1 MGFRKD
7 ERVYIFICIK
17 ELNPMIHKYLF
28 ILVLSLI
35 SICNSCAFENREEL
49 VFDDSLDT
57 WGETTEIE
65 PEFYAAEDVSPE
77 AIALTKQYYKIA
89 AENWGNYG
97 PLEFWLV
104 GKNEDAASK
113 LDKEYCALRTQKS
126 PGIPAEHCINR
137 GHNFVTY
144 AKEGNAGLN
153 LRRNNYEEWSGFLI
167 TMASKNP
174 SPTEDDYEP
183 VLLHEYFH
191 VYQQAHIYT
200 RDESER
206 EELAKKNPWW
216 LEGGAEYMGQLLYSK
231 QEGVKGGYFKEVME
245 WKLQSIKDLRKG
257 QRIEDIPYGPDA
269 RLAYDLGTW
278 FIAFLIHRSS
288 EEAYRVDFFQ
298 DLNDLGFEESFK
310 KNFGSS
316 SEAMLDEFHEVF
328 LPMSNQDKLAI
339 LPQ

>member
-1 MGFRKD
+1 MT
-7 ERVYIFICIK
+7 
-17 ELNPMIHKYLF
+17 HKYLF

-57 WGETTEIE
+57 WGETTEVE

-113 LDKEYCALRTQKS
+113 LDKEYCALRTEKS

-174 SPTEDDYEP
+174 SPTEDDYKP
-183 VLLHEYFH
+183 VLLH
-191 VYQQAHIYT
+191 
-200 RDESER
+200 
-206 EELAKKNPWW
+206 
-216 LEGGAEYMGQLLYSK
+216 
-231 QEGVKGGYFKEVME
+231 
-245 WKLQSIKDLRKG
+245 
-257 QRIEDIPYGPDA
+257 
-269 RLAYDLGTW
+269 
-278 FIAFLIHRSS
+278 
-288 EEAYRVDFFQ
+288 
-298 DLNDLGFEESFK
+298 
-310 KNFGSS
+310 
-316 SEAMLDEFHEVF
+316 
-328 LPMSNQDKLAI
+328 
-339 LPQ
+339 